1 MKVEGDDDDTG
12 DVDDDTGDVDDDND
26 DIDVDI
32 DDDVAGVAAEVK
44 VEGDG
49 LIASR

>member
-1 MKVEGDDDDTG
+1 MKVEGDDDTD
-12 DVDDDTGDVDDDND
+12 DVDDDGD
-26 DIDVDI
+26 DI
-32 DDDVAGVAAEVK
+32 DDDGGVGVAAEVK